1 MKTFAL
7 KKLFLFVILFIVK
20 FLYSQSSHQTPVIDQ
35 NEKEYLRTFIFPL
48 QSYEPEIGFKEDSL
62 VFNRFFSN
70 TKIIGLGEA
79 SHGSSEIFKIKD
91 KLTRYILQRNNGGIF
106 SIEASMPNSFLINE
120 YIINGNKTGKEYL
133 MNIKSWIYQTDEI
146 LNMVEWMKKYNDNN
160 TQKIRFTGFDNTTYI
175 GSLVQLKILLDKY
188 KIPIDDLIVLNENLS
203 NFSKLSKNKLLEK
216 KHIQNE
222 ALTGLN
228 KIKALSANISN
239 EDDKSWFLQHLTLLN
254 QHLKNSYLDRNK
266 YMAENILWLK
276 NKYSESA
283 FVLWAHNEHIK
294 KTGEETGK
302 FLKKELKDD
311 YINCGTFFYE
321 GFHSVVDLKDE
332 NVKPT
337 YLEKNSKNSLE
348 ELLNSF
354 DIPIFILDLKNIK
367 KQNSKL
373 AQKLLTDI
381 NYRTVGAAVHK
392 KDFNF
397 GNISEDFDYIIFI
410 RKSSATK
417 LLSKD

>member
-1 MKTFAL
+1 MK
-7 KKLFLFVILFIVK
+7 KIVLFVILLLAK
-20 FLYSQSSHQTPVIDQ
+20 TLHSQSANQDLLIDQ
-35 NEKEYLRTFIFPL
+35 NEKDYLRNFVFPL
-48 QSYEPEIGFKEDSL
+48 HSYEPEIGFKEDSL

-70 TKIIGLGEA
+70 VKIIGLGEA

-91 KLTRYILQRNNGGIF
+91 KLTRYILQRNHVGIF
-106 SIEASMPNSFLINE
+106 SIEASMPNSFLLNE

-146 LNMVEWMKKYNDNN
+146 LSMIEWMKQTNDKN

-175 GSLVQLKILLDKY
+175 GSMVQLKILLDKY
-188 KIPIDDLIVLNENLS
+188 KIPIDDLLVLSQNLS
-203 NFSKLSKNKLLEK
+203 DFNKLPKNQLLEK
-216 KHIQNE
+216 KRIQSE
-222 ALTGLN
+222 SLTRLN
-228 KIKALSANISN
+228 KIKAFSSSISD

-254 QHLKNSYLDRNK
+254 QYLYNSYLDRNR

-276 NKYSESA
+276 NKYPESV

-302 FLKKELKDD
+302 FLKEKLKDD
-311 YINCGTFFYE
+311 YINCGTLFYE

-332 NVKPT
+332 NVKPIN
-337 YLEKNSKNSLE
+337 LEKNSKNSLE

-367 KQNSKL
+367 KENNKL
-373 AQKLLTDI
+373 AQKLLTKI

-392 KDFNF
+392 KDFKS

-410 RKSSATK
+410 KKSTASK
-417 LLSKD
+417 LLSKY